1 MPTPA
6 TNTEDDIRASKIY
19 PMDFLLPMGNIWTG
33 SSSQY
38 RLDATVSESEKAALP
53 PSDPSPWLPFES
65 RRRARDEKRE
75 AVLRAAVALFL
86 EQGYHRATLAG
97 VAERLNITKPALYN
111 YFRGKDEILFECWAM
126 GQERVDDLIAGIDA
140 AGGNGLVKLRKLVGA
155 YAEVM
160 ATDFG
165 ASLVRFDAR
174 DLNAKNAE
182 IVRAGKRSIDHTFRG
197 YITPGTSDGSTRRCV
212 ARRAASAIAGSL
224 TWIGHWYRSGG
235 PLSPQAIA
243 EQFTD

>member
-6 TNTEDDIRASKIY
+6 TYTEDDIRASRNY
-19 PMDFLLPMGNIWTG
+19 PMDFLLPVGNIWTC

-38 RLDATVSESEKAALP
+38 RLDATVSESEMDMP
-53 PSDPSPWLPFES
+53 PPPDPSPWLPFEN

-86 EQGYHRATLAG
+86 EQGYPRATLTG
-97 VAERLNITKPALYN
+97 VAERLKITKPALYN

-126 GQERVDDLIAGIDA
+126 GQERVDDLIAGINA
-140 AGGNGLVKLRKLVGA
+140 EGGTGLVKLRKLVRA

-165 ASLVRFDAR
+165 ASLVRFDVR
-174 DLNAKNAE
+174 DLSVKNAE
-182 IVRAGKRSIDHTFRG
+182 VVRAAKRSIDLTFRG
-197 YITPGTSDGSTRRCV
+197 YI
-212 ARRAASAIAGSL
+212 
-224 TWIGHWYRSGG
+224 
-235 PLSPQAIA
+235 A
-243 EQFTD
+243 EGVSE